1 LTDGRLGA
9 TLEGHHPPRQSRE
22 RRENHVTAPENTMAK
37 ALLGQYVRSD
47 DRLIWEA
54 ARLRDR
60 VQDLQGVV
68 RSLQD
73 ENDRL
78 RAELETRR
86 VADEMAIR
94 LDQVDLDRVDLAA
107 TS

>member
-1 LTDGRLGA
+1 
-9 TLEGHHPPRQSRE
+9 
-22 RRENHVTAPENTMAK
+22 MAK
-37 ALLGQYVRSD
+37 ALLGQYVRND
-47 DRLIWEA
+47 DRLVWEA
-54 ARLRDR
+54 ARLRER
-60 VQDLQGVV
+60 VQDLQGEV

-73 ENDRL
+73 ENDAL

-94 LDQVDLDRVDLAA
+94 LDQVELDHADLAP

>member
-1 LTDGRLGA
+1 
-9 TLEGHHPPRQSRE
+9 
-22 RRENHVTAPENTMAK
+22 MAK
-37 ALLGQYVRSD
+37 ALLGQYVRND
-47 DRLIWEA
+47 DRLVWEA

-60 VQDLQGVV
+60 VQDLQGVI
-68 RSLQD
+68 RSLQE
-73 ENDRL
+73 ENELL

-94 LDQVDLDRVDLAA
+94 LDQVELDHADLAA

>member
-1 LTDGRLGA
+1 
-9 TLEGHHPPRQSRE
+9 
-22 RRENHVTAPENTMAK
+22 MAK
-37 ALLGQYVRSD
+37 ALLGQYVRTD
-47 DRLIWEA
+47 DRLAWEA

-60 VQDLQGVV
+60 VQDLQGLV
-68 RSLQD
+68 RSLED

-94 LDQVDLDRVDLAA
+94 LDQVDLDQVDLAA